1 MEKTTM
7 LYCDTPERFG
17 KNIQLRRTA
26 QAMTIVQL
34 ADKAGVSRQAL
45 SRLEKGAPA
54 TRLDTA
60 IRVMVAL
67 DIQIPF
73 ILAGREQ

>member
-1 MEKTTM
+1 M

-17 KNIQLRRTA
+17 KNIQLSRTA

>member
-1 MEKTTM
+1 M

-26 QAMTIVQL
+26 QAMTMNQL